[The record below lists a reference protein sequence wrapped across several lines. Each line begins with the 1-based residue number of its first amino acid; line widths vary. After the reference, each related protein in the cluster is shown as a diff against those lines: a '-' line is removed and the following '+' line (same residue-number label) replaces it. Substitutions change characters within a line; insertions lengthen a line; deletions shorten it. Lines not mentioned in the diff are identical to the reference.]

1 MVQHCGCL
9 HSSQKLQYT
18 LFVNKVVREHIDF
31 FQIEGHS
38 VANLLSVYSYLTAGA
53 LQEVR
58 NRIIFLFDTFACKPK
73 LTVDS
78 LVLYHF
84 MHTCKVHSKI
94 INSKNEL
101 ISQELETVVLRIS
114 RSHALSPLLVNL

>member
-94 INSKNEL
+94 INSKNEHINL
-101 ISQELETVVLRIS
+101 SV
-114 RSHALSPLLVNL
+114 RSWKLLY